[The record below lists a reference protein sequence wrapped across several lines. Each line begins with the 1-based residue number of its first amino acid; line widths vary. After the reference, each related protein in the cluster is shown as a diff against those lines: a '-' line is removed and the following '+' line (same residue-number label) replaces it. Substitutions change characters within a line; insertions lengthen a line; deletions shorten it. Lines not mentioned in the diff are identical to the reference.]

1 MAGGRILE
9 SSLMLARVLDNVM
22 GEGEHGRR
30 PKTSKKRHAHPHYV
44 TSSMPLI
51 CFLMFSGLLF
61 CISYH
66 CVTDRSYS
74 MRLVVLGRRPKAL
87 RKMAACH
94 LGRQPK
100 ALRKM
105 AYIAAVCHLA

>member
-30 PKTSKKRHAHPHYV
+30 PKTSKKQHAHPHYV

-51 CFLMFSGLLF
+51 
-61 CISYH
+61 
-66 CVTDRSYS
+66 
-74 MRLVVLGRRPKAL
+74 
-87 RKMAACH
+87 
-94 LGRQPK
+94 
-100 ALRKM
+100 
-105 AYIAAVCHLA
+105 